1 MKDGHLQFALLVPRE
16 MSDVGNAPTGTS
28 GVSVERKEVAADDSD
43 RAKLGFEPI
52 TVSTFVWVSLK
63 IIGQAALKFAVGK
76 LLADLYDRWKKSKE
90 KPRFVPLRF
99 PDGYV
104 HQLDMTKP
112 VDAADLE
119 RVLREHAEA

>member
-1 MKDGHLQFALLVPRE
+1 MKDGHLRFALLVPRE
-16 MSDVGNAPTGTS
+16 MSDVGNAPS
-28 GVSVERKEVAADDSD
+28 GASEVSIERKEVAADDSD

-52 TVSTFVWVSLK
+52 TVSAFVWVSFK

-76 LLADLYDRWKKSKE
+76 LLADLYDHWKKSKE

-104 HQLDMTKP
+104 HQLDMAKP
-112 VDAADLE
+112 VDTADLE
-119 RVLREHAEA
+119 RVLLEHAEG